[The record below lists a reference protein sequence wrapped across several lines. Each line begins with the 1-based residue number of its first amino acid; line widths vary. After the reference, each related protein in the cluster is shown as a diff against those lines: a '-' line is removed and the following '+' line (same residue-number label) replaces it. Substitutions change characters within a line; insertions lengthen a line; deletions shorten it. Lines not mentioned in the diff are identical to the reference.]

1 MKTNHIITRNI
12 VIMMAMLLIP
22 LSSYASK
29 DNPDVYMTGKTVE
42 TETNFIVVPS
52 EEVFHFQ
59 GQEYEVYK
67 VTYDNPALN
76 CKIAVRQVDRRNV
89 FVAYTN
95 TYTIFYEA
103 GSNGFGPRRI
113 LFANPDAQLSFNPN
127 KYSDQQVLDRNRHV
141 SRKHGI
147 ELIAGY
153 LPAMRQ

>member
-1 MKTNHIITRNI
+1 
-12 VIMMAMLLIP
+12 MMTVLFVAI
-22 LSSYASK
+22 STYART

-42 TETNFIVVPS
+42 AETNFIVVPS

-59 GQEYEVYK
+59 GMEYEVYK

-95 TYTIFYEA
+95 MYTIFYEA
-103 GSNGFGPRRI
+103 GSNGFGPRKI

-127 KYSDQQVLDRNRHV
+127 KYSDQQVLDRNRSV
-141 SRKHGI
+141 SRKRGI